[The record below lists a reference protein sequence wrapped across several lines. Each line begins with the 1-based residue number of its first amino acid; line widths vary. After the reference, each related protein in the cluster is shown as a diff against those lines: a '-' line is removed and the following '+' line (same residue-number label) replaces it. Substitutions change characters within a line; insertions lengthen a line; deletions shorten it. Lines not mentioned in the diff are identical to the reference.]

1 MPAQLIPVIILPFQ
15 CECAVIAYLADF
27 NFRIVRCMYLTAII
41 DTDKNQNTLIINKVS
56 TLLSVVN
63 QIEGMSAA
71 IQKMYG

>member
-56 TLLSVVN
+56 TLLSVVK